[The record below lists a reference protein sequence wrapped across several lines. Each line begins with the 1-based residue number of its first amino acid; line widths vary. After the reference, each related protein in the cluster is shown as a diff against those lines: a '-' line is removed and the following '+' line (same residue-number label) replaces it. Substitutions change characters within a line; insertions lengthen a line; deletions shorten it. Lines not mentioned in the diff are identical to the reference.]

1 MPSTRSRSSAKR
13 VADEA
18 PETNG
23 RSSAKRS
30 KSAQNGSS
38 NGSKAN
44 GAESKASKK
53 VDKKGKKTAMI
64 QGQDDAMIKK
74 SFRKDLFSDANV
86 VSLRDFH
93 ENSGPYQHCVINNL
107 ISKPLLRSVRAEIM
121 ENIHFTPK
129 HTDIYTIYQS
139 GDLVNISGL
148 TEAER
153 KLLPSLSQLRDALY
167 SPVFRDYIEQI
178 TNCGKLSGSKVDMA
192 INVYTKGC
200 HLLCH
205 DDVIGTR
212 CVSYILYLTDPDDA
226 WQPEWGGGLRLYPT
240 NPMKDDEGKECLIP
254 TPDWSLEI
262 SPASNQLAF
271 FVVQP
276 GKSFHDVEE
285 VFVDGKARMAVSGW
299 FHIPVKGED
308 GYIEGREQELAEKS
322 SMKLLEKNLEV
333 HDSPKASRSDYPKGD
348 KDQTLSK
355 EDLKFLRKY
364 INPTYLEDKSL
375 SSVAERFSE
384 TNNVQLLKIL
394 DTTFS
399 EKLKAYIEGLDATEL
414 KYDGAAIPEDTP
426 SWKVSG
432 PPYKQRFLYTQPD
445 HEKFSTTADED
456 FSPLEELSHILLP
469 SAAFKKLLAKI
480 TGKVAV
486 NRDIIA
492 RRFRPGLD
500 YTLGLGQEDETPRLE
515 VVLGLTPTTGGWDV
529 PLESEDAMEEQGD
542 EEEEEGDDEEYEGE
556 GGEDGD
562 EEEIIIVAD
571 EDDEEEGDDDE
582 NEDEEED
589 EEMGDAEEQILDNWG
604 GYEVYMSTG
613 DGKTKHPRIDDP
625 KNKGTSTSHELD
637 DSYDPAIV
645 STAASSGEDGLMLH
659 LPASW
664 NSMNVIYRDTGIMRF
679 TKYVS
684 RAATGSRWDVG
695 GVYQVE

>member
-23 RSSAKRS
+23 RSSAKRT
-30 KSAQNGSS
+30 KSTENGSA
-38 NGSKAN
+38 NGSAKSSGAAKA
-44 GAESKASKK
+44 KA
-53 VDKKGKKTAMI
+53 DKKGKKTAKI
-64 QGQDDAMIKK
+64 QGQDSAMTKK
-74 SFRKDLFSDANV
+74 SFRKDLFSDDNV
-86 VSLRDFH
+86 DSLREFH
-93 ENSGPYQHCVINNL
+93 EKSGPYQHCVINDVV
-107 ISKPLLRSVRAEIM
+107 STSLLRSVRAEIM

-167 SPVFRDYIEQI
+167 SPVFRDYIEKI

-212 CVSYILYLTDPDDA
+212 CVSYILYLTDPDDP

-240 NPMKDDEGKECLIP
+240 NEVKDDEGKASLIP
-254 TPDWSLEI
+254 TPDWSLVI
-262 SPASNQLAF
+262 PPASNQLAC

-285 VFVDGKARMAVSGW
+285 VFIDGKARMAVSGW
-299 FHIPVKGED
+299 FHIPEKHED
-308 GYIEGREQELAEKS
+308 GYVEGREKELAEKS
-322 SMKLLEKNLEV
+322 SMKILEKNLEV
-333 HDSPKASRSDYPKGD
+333 HDSPKAARSEYPETT
-348 KDQTLSK
+348 KDTSFSE
-355 EDLKFLRKY
+355 EDTALLKKY
-364 INPTYLEDKSL
+364 VNPTYLEEKSL
-375 SSVAERFSE
+375 TSVAERFSE
-384 TNNVQLLKIL
+384 TKNVQLLKIL
-394 DTTFS
+394 DTKFS
-399 EKLKAYIEGLDATEL
+399 DKLKAYIEDLDSAEL
-414 KYDGAAIPEDTP
+414 EYDGAAIPKDTP

-432 PPYKQRFLYTQPD
+432 PSYKQRFLYKQPD
-445 HEKFSTTADED
+445 QAQFDTAADSD
-456 FSPLEELSHILLP
+456 LSPLDELSQVLLP
-469 SAAFKKLLAKI
+469 STAFRKLLAKI
-480 TGKVAV
+480 TTKFAI
-486 NRDIIA
+486 NRDIIT

-500 YTLGLGQEDETPRLE
+500 YTLGLGQDDETPRLE
-515 VVLGLTPTTGGWDV
+515 VVLGLTPTIGGWDV
-529 PLESEDAMEEQGD
+529 PLESEDAMEE
-542 EEEEEGDDEEYEGE
+542 EGDDEEEEGE
-556 GGEDGD
+556 GEDGEDGD
-562 EEEIIIVAD
+562 DGDEEIIIVAD
-571 EDDEEEGDDDE
+571 EDEEGDDE
-582 NEDEEED
+582 EGEDDEED
-589 EEMGDAEEQILDNWG
+589 EDEDMEDDEEQILDNWG

-625 KNKGTSTSHELD
+625 KNKNTSTSHELD

-645 STAASSGEDGLMLH
+645 STAANSGDDGLMLH
-659 LPASW
+659 LPANW
-664 NSMNVIYRDTGIMRF
+664 NSMNIIYRETGIMRF

-684 RAATGSRWDVG
+684 RAAAGSRWDVG
-695 GVYQVE
+695 GVYEVEADSA

>member
-1 MPSTRSRSSAKR
+1 MPSTRSKSSTKR

-18 PETNG
+18 LEANG
-23 RSSAKRS
+23 RPQAKRA
-30 KSAQNGSS
+30 KSSQNGTS
-38 NGSKAN
+38 NGSAKGKNGTTASPKKA
-44 GAESKASKK
+44 
-53 VDKKGKKTAMI
+53 DKKGKKTAMI
-64 QGQDDAMIKK
+64 QGQDSALIKK
-74 SFRKDLFSDANV
+74 SFRKDLFSDSNV
-86 VSLRDFH
+86 NSLKEFH
-93 ENSGPYQHCVINNL
+93 ENSGPYQHCVINNVV
-107 ISKPLLRSVRAEIM
+107 SSSLLRSVREEIM

-153 KLLPSLSQLRDALY
+153 SLLPSLSQLRDALY
-167 SPVFRDYIEQI
+167 SPVFRDYIEKI

-212 CVSYILYLTDPDDA
+212 CVSYILYLTDPDDP

-240 NPMKDDEGKECLIP
+240 KPVKDEEGKESLIP
-254 TPDWSLEI
+254 TPDWSLVI
-262 SPASNQLAF
+262 PPASNQLAC

-299 FHIPVKGED
+299 FHIPEKHED
-308 GYIEGREQELAEKS
+308 GYVEGREKELAEKS
-322 SMKLLEKNLEV
+322 SMKILEKNLEI
-333 HDSPKASRSDYPKGD
+333 HDSPKAARSDYPKNT
-348 KDQTLSK
+348 KDATLSE
-355 EDLKFLRKY
+355 EDISFLKKY
-364 INPTYLEDKSL
+364 INPTYLEEKSL
-375 SSVAERFSE
+375 TSVAERFSE
-384 TNNVQLLKIL
+384 TKNVQLLKLL
-394 DTTFS
+394 DSKFAD
-399 EKLKAYIEGLDATEL
+399 KLKAYIEKLDATGLE
-414 KYDGAAIPEDTP
+414 YDGAAIPKDTP

-432 PPYKQRFLYTQPD
+432 PSYKQRFLYSQPD
-445 HEKFSTTADED
+445 EKKFSAKSSKGQ
-456 FSPLEELSHILLP
+456 SPLDEISHVLLP
-469 SAAFKKLLAKI
+469 SSAFRNFLAKT
-480 TGKVAV
+480 TGKLAV
-486 NRDIIA
+486 NRDIIT

-500 YTLGLGQEDETPRLE
+500 YTLGLGQDDETPRLE
-515 VVLGLTPTTGGWDV
+515 VVLSLTPTTGGWDV
-529 PLESEDAMEEQGD
+529 PLESEDAMEEGD
-542 EEEEEGDDEEYEGE
+542 GNGDGEEEEEEENGEEGD
-556 GGEDGD
+556 D

-571 EDDEEEGDDDE
+571 EDEEDEEGEEEGDDEDDD
-582 NEDEEED
+582 EDEDED
-589 EEMGDAEEQILDNWG
+589 MGDQILDNWG

-625 KNKGTSTSHELD
+625 KNKKTSTSHELD

-664 NSMNVIYRDTGIMRF
+664 NSMNIIYRDTGIMRF

>member
-44 GAESKASKK
+44 GAKSKDSKK
-53 VDKKGKKTAMI
+53 VNKKGKKTAMI

-93 ENSGPYQHCVINNL
+93 EKSGPYQHCVINNL

-167 SPVFRDYIEQI
+167 SPIFRDYIEQI

-240 NPMKDDEGKECLIP
+240 NPMKDEEGKESLIP

-299 FHIPVKGED
+299 FHIPVEGED

-333 HDSPKASRSDYPKGD
+333 HDSPRASRSDYPKGD
-348 KDQTLSK
+348 KDQTLSR
-355 EDLKFLRKY
+355 EEIEFLKKY

-384 TNNVQLLKIL
+384 TKNVQLLKIL
-394 DTTFS
+394 DAGFS
-399 EKLKAYIEGLDATEL
+399 EKLKAYVEDLDNTEL

-426 SWKVSG
+426 LWKVSG

-445 HEKFSTTADED
+445 HERFSTTADKD
-456 FSPLEELSHILLP
+456 FSPLEELSHVLLP
-469 SAAFKKLLAKI
+469 SVAFKKLLAKI

-486 NRDIIA
+486 NRDIIT

-529 PLESEDAMEEQGD
+529 PLESEDAMEE
-542 EEEEEGDDEEYEGE
+542 EEDDGEGEDAEEGED
-556 GGEDGD
+556 GEDGD

-571 EDDEEEGDDDE
+571 EGDEEGDDDE

-589 EEMGDAEEQILDNWG
+589 EDEEMEDGEEQILDNWG

-625 KNKGTSTSHELD
+625 KNKGNSTSHELD

-645 STAASSGEDGLMLH
+645 STAASSGDDGLMLH

-664 NSMNVIYRDTGIMRF
+664 NSMNIIYRDTGIMRF

>member
-1 MPSTRSRSSAKR
+1 MPSTRSKSSAKR

-23 RSSAKRS
+23 RSPAKRV
-30 KSAQNGSS
+30 KSAQNGTS
-38 NGSKAN
+38 NGSA
-44 GAESKASKK
+44 KASSGTQPATKK
-53 VDKKGKKTAMI
+53 ADKKGKKTAMI
-64 QGQDDAMIKK
+64 QGQDSALIKK

-86 VSLRDFH
+86 DSLKEFH
-93 ENSGPYQHCVINNL
+93 ENSGPYQHCVINNVV
-107 ISKPLLRSVRAEIM
+107 SNSLLRSVREEIM

-153 KLLPSLSQLRDALY
+153 SLLPSLSQLRDALY
-167 SPVFRDYIEQI
+167 SPVFRDYIEKI

-212 CVSYILYLTDPDDA
+212 CVSYILYLTDPDDP

-240 NPMKDDEGKECLIP
+240 KPVKDEEGKESLIP
-254 TPDWSLEI
+254 TPDWSLVI
-262 SPASNQLAF
+262 SPAANQLAC

-299 FHIPVKGED
+299 FHIPEKHED
-308 GYIEGREQELAEKS
+308 GYVEGREKELAEKS
-322 SMKLLEKNLEV
+322 SMKILEKNLET
-333 HDSPKASRSDYPKGD
+333 HDSPKAARSDYPKNT
-348 KDQTLSK
+348 KDTTLSD
-355 EDLKFLRKY
+355 EDIKFLKKF
-364 INPTYLEDKSL
+364 INPTYLEEKSL
-375 SSVAERFSE
+375 TSVADRFSE
-384 TNNVQLLKIL
+384 TKNVQLLKLL
-394 DTTFS
+394 DSKFAD
-399 EKLKAYIEGLDATEL
+399 KLKKYIEKLDATEL
-414 KYDGAAIPEDTP
+414 EYDGAAIPKDTP

-432 PPYKQRFLYTQPD
+432 PSYKQRFLYIQPD
-445 HEKFSTTADED
+445 EKKFSAKASKGQ
-456 FSPLEELSHILLP
+456 SPLDELSHVLLP
-469 SAAFKKLLAKI
+469 SPAFRNLLAKI
-480 TGKVAV
+480 TGKLAI

-500 YTLGLGQEDETPRLE
+500 YTLGLGQDDETPRLE
-515 VVLGLTPTTGGWDV
+515 VVLSLTPTTGGWDV
-529 PLESEDAMEEQGD
+529 PLESEDAAEEEEEDGD
-542 EEEEEGDDEEYEGE
+542 EDEEEGDDEENGD
-556 GGEDGD
+556 DGD

-571 EDDEEEGDDDE
+571 EDEEENEEDDEGDD
-582 NEDEEED
+582 EDEDMED
-589 EEMGDAEEQILDNWG
+589 QILDNWG

-625 KNKGTSTSHELD
+625 KNKKTSTSQELD

-645 STAASSGEDGLMLH
+645 STAANSGDDGLMLH

-664 NSMNVIYRDTGIMRF
+664 NSMNIIYRDTGIMRF

-695 GVYQVE
+695 GIYQVQ